1 MVFPLIMGVATAAQ
15 QGMSAIAGYNDQ
27 QQQVDQYNREGR
39 AAKAQEWNLYNRAVK
54 QSQNDWNDALKIRA
68 ADTKRYH
75 AQREENN
82 KAANRGMFRNN
93 RRLVEIQDSFKSKA
107 LDSYIKE
114 LQVRSKAQASGG
126 TGRRAG
132 MAQTELSE
140 LGRQRSL
147 AGDALV
153 RYQVDTEE
161 RNQEIQDQRKMA
173 DYNAWLPVSVPMT
186 RPVGPARPSPFISRR
201 GPSQMSMYS
210 GLLGAGLSGFNT
222 ADSLTSGGL
231 FGQRA

>member
-1 MVFPLIMGVATAAQ
+1 MGVATAAQ
-15 QGMSAIAGYNDQ
+15 QGFSALAGFNDQ

-39 AAKAQEWNLYNRAVK
+39 AAKAQEWNLYHRAVRK
-54 QSQNDWNDALKIRA
+54 TKSDWQQALRIRE
-68 ADTKRYH
+68 ADTKAYH
-75 AQREENN
+75 FQKEENN

-93 RRLVEIQDSFKSKA
+93 RRLVEIQDAFKSQA

-153 RYQVDTEE
+153 RHQVDTEE
-161 RNQEIQDQRKMA
+161 RNQESFS
-173 DYNAWLPVSVPMT
+173 YLPWVC
-186 RPVGPARPSPFISRR
+186 F
-201 GPSQMSMYS
+201 
-210 GLLGAGLSGFNT
+210 GLC
-222 ADSLTSGGL
+222 
-231 FGQRA
+231 